1 LHGRRKQ
8 PQQGVQNCTARR
20 LNKNYRLSHG
30 SGAGVWE
37 RQKLILLTGLL
48 ILSLTSL
55 TLYLLTKEHL
65 KQAQSAQTRLSGML
79 INAAEKERGR
89 VAAELHDDFSQRL
102 AIIALKLENLAET
115 VSPLS
120 EEAGKIR
127 ELVNSVSELGTDL
140 HTLSHRLHSSMLESL
155 GLVPA
160 IRALCKEFSAQQ
172 RVEVDF
178 TSDDI
183 PRLVDPR
190 AALCIF
196 RIVQEGLRNS
206 KKHSGAKQVLVSL
219 RVDVS
224 GLIVSVLD
232 KGCGFNMKKLS
243 HNGRLGVRIME
254 ERIHLLGGKFKIQS
268 APGKGTTVTA
278 CVPLAPNSLGELRLR
293 DQTEFLVPG

>member
-1 LHGRRKQ
+1 MDRLLHSRRKQ
-8 PQQGVQNCTARR
+8 PQQGVQNCTAPRTQQELAFHPR
-20 LNKNYRLSHG
+20 EWRGLIVSSRF
-30 SGAGVWE
+30 VWE

-55 TLYLLTKEHL
+55 TLYLLTRKHL

-79 INAAEKERGR
+79 INAAENERSR

-102 AIIALKLENLAET
+102 AVIALKLENLAET

-120 EEAGKIR
+120 EEAGRQIR
-127 ELVNSVSELGTDL
+127 EVVNSAGELGTDL
-140 HTLSHRLHSSMLESL
+140 HTLSHRLHSSTLESL
-155 GLVPA
+155 GLVSA

-196 RIVQEGLRNS
+196 GSEQEFVE
-206 KKHSGAKQVLVSL
+206 AQ
-219 RVDVS
+219 
-224 GLIVSVLD
+224 
-232 KGCGFNMKKLS
+232 
-243 HNGRLGVRIME
+243 
-254 ERIHLLGGKFKIQS
+254 
-268 APGKGTTVTA
+268 
-278 CVPLAPNSLGELRLR
+278 
-293 DQTEFLVPG
+293 

>member
-1 LHGRRKQ
+1 M
-8 PQQGVQNCTARR
+8 
-20 LNKNYRLSHG
+20 
-30 SGAGVWE
+30 
-37 RQKLILLTGLL
+37 ILLTGLL
-48 ILSLTSL
+48 ILSLASL
-55 TLYLLTKEHL
+55 TLYLLLTRKHL
-65 KQAQSAQTRLSGML
+65 KLAQSAQARLSGML
-79 INAAEKERGR
+79 INAGENERSR

-102 AIIALKLENLAET
+102 AVIALKLENLAET

-120 EEAGKIR
+120 EEAGRQIR
-127 ELVNSVSELGTDL
+127 EVVNSASELGTDL
-140 HTLSHRLHSSMLESL
+140 HTLSHRLHSSTLESL
-155 GLVPA
+155 GLVSA

-219 RVDVS
+219 RVNDS

-232 KGCGFNMKKLS
+232 KGCGFDMKKLS
-243 HNGRLGVRIME
+243 HNGRLGVLTMK

-268 APGKGTTVTA
+268 APGKGTTVIA
-278 CVPLAPNSLGELRLR
+278 WVPLAPNSLGELRLP
-293 DQTEFLVPG
+293 DQIEFLVPG